1 MGEINETDRPT
12 EVSKPEM
19 DSELS
24 SELDETYQ
32 SYLENGQKQEVEE
45 EEDPEAGKLTE
56 TDRAKLK
63 EETGWSDE
71 VEIGRAHV

>member
-24 SELDETYQ
+24 SELDET
-32 SYLENGQKQEVEE
+32 
-45 EEDPEAGKLTE
+45 
-56 TDRAKLK
+56 
-63 EETGWSDE
+63 
-71 VEIGRAHV
+71 